1 MLHRCNKYQNY
12 LLSKSKITAAMYLK
26 AATKQTSG
34 KHQTETS
41 SNTSKFSHA
50 KVQTF
55 LNTSDSISLYNALW

>member
-1 MLHRCNKYQNY
+1 
-12 LLSKSKITAAMYLK
+12 MYLK

-55 LNTSDSISLYNALW
+55 LNTSDSISPYNAL